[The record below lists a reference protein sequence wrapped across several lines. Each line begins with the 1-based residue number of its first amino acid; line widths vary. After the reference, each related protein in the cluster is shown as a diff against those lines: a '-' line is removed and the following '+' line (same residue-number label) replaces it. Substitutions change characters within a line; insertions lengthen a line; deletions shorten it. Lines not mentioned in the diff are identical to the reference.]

1 MAMVAVPATSDNLPV
16 APSADQAP
24 VVLPTGAPTLGPG
37 GRARR
42 GTATIGTLLFCAA
55 DVMVLAAIVAAYLT
69 IKAGSAAWPPKGV
82 HVGTYIPT
90 MISVTAAM
98 SGFAMQWA
106 VFAARRNDGRNAG
119 VALGLTMFLG
129 VAIGNLEWLAFVR
142 AGFGFKAHTY
152 GTFFYLLVGYH
163 LVHLLAAMAIVLV
176 LALRTLAGHFSTD
189 RHDPLRAGAVFWQY
203 TNLVWY
209 IVFTALF
216 VLSRH
221 G

>member
-1 MAMVAVPATSDNLPV
+1 MAMVAVPATADNLPV
-16 APSADQAP
+16 APGANQAP
-24 VVLPTGAPTLGPG
+24 VVLPTGAPAPG
-37 GRARR
+37 LPGRPRR
-42 GTATIGTLLFCAA
+42 GTGTIGTLLFCAA
-55 DVMVLAAIVAAYLT
+55 DVMVLAAIVATYLT

-90 MISVTAAM
+90 MISITAAM

-119 VALGLTMFLG
+119 VALGLTIFLG
-129 VAIGNLEWLAFVR
+129 VAIANLEWLAFVR
-142 AGFGFKAHTY
+142 AGFGFRAHTY
-152 GTFFYLLVGYH
+152 GTLFYVLVGYH
-163 LVHLLAAMAIVLV
+163 LVHLLVGMAVVLV

-209 IVFTALF
+209 VVFTTLF